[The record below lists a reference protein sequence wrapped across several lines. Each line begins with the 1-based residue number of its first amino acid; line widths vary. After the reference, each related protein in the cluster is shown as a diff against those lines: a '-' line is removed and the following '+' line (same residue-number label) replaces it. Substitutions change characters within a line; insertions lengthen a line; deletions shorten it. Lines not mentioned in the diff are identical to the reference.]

1 MALERWMPGH
11 LVCLSVCLS
20 VLLFCPSSS
29 LVPTT
34 LPPSGLPCRPLFLSG
49 SGSLVGWQGRMLV
62 RNLPKGNAIFLL
74 PGFFSPSWVCTLP
87 GLLGGPPL
95 LSSSSALAS
104 CSLPGLSWV
113 PVSRAVPKRPAAP
126 RPRRDGSLC
135 QLSFSMWSSE
145 LSLVAGV
152 YFQLCPSPHFHFF
165 PRLLSSHFTSLSLF
179 LHLCWAQ
186 PSLSAPVHFQLLS
199 YVFIRL
205 GLLPCRGGLCC
216 LTKFRG
222 FSLGS
227 RGWLGC
233 GINCSSGPEGLGRT
247 PECSQNLSLVYSCP
261 IPLGDQSGAS
271 LAWFLL
277 FLGPWMFPHV
287 ELSVGEWRS
296 RVRSGKI
303 LVGLCCYKS
312 ASCWHC
318 APRGLYYAPECR
330 AHWAPG
336 SVLTLTSCGLAEYP
350 AHRRLLMR
358 VC

>member
-1 MALERWMPGH
+1 MRDGCRDISS
-11 LVCLSVCLS
+11 VCLSVCPPVLS
-20 VLLFCPSSS
+20 
-29 LVPTT
+29 
-34 LPPSGLPCRPLFLSG
+34 
-49 SGSLVGWQGRMLV
+49 
-62 RNLPKGNAIFLL
+62 FLL
-74 PGFFSPSWVCTLP
+74 PCSHHPAAFWAALPALVFVWVWLAGGVAGEDVGEESAQRQCHILTSGVLFTF
-87 GLLGGPPL
+87 LGVHPARIAGW
-95 LSSSSALAS
+95 SSALAS
-104 CSLPGLSWV
+104 YSLPSLSWV

-152 YFQLCPSPHFHFF
+152 YFQLCPSPRFHFF

-318 APRGLYYAPECR
+318 APRGLYHAPECR